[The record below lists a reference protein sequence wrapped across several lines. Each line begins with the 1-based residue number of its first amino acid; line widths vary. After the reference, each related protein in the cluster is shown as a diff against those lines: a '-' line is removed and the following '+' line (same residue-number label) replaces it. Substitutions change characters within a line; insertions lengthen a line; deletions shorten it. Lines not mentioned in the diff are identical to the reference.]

1 MNVKKVIVT
10 GAAGFTGAVLTEML
24 REYGHE
30 IYAIVRPGSVHNKR
44 LNASDPFI
52 HLIELNPESYDD
64 IPRFVDVPCDAFIH
78 LMWGGERND
87 ETQFKNVDY
96 SLSALR
102 SAKACGCDRFICTG
116 SQAEYGVV
124 PPNETAFE
132 DRVCDPFSAYGKAK
146 VRACNETKKLAS
158 ELGID
163 WIWGRIFS
171 LIGKYEPSGR
181 MLPDLYHTLRS
192 GKDMH
197 LSSCRQNWDYL
208 DVHDAADAII
218 ALMKKG
224 HGGEIYNIANGDY
237 KPLKEFTDELRG
249 ILTKRADEMSKDND
263 GKIAGLIDGHVG
275 NIIYGEDPDP
285 FVSLQPSVEKLKR
298 DTGFTPRHDFRFS
311 IRSYDM

>member
-1 MNVKKVIVT
+1 
-10 GAAGFTGAVLTEML
+10 
-24 REYGHE
+24 
-30 IYAIVRPGSVHNKR
+30 
-44 LNASDPFI
+44 
-52 HLIELNPESYDD
+52 
-64 IPRFVDVPCDAFIH
+64 
-78 LMWGGERND
+78 MWGGERND
-87 ETQFKNVDY
+87 ESQYKNVDY
-96 SLSALR
+96 TLSALNAA
-102 SAKACGCDRFICTG
+102 AKLGCDSFICTG
-116 SQAEYGVV
+116 SQAEYGAV
-124 PPNETAFE
+124 PYDEVIFE
-132 DRVCDPFSAYGKAK
+132 DRACNPFSAYGKAK
-146 VRACNETKKLAS
+146 VKACERSRELADK
-158 ELGID
+158 LGIK

-181 MLPDLYHTLRS
+181 MLPDLYHTLKA

-218 ALMKKG
+218 ALMEKG

-237 KPLKEFTDELRG
+237 KPLKEFTDELRD
-249 ILTKRADEMSKDND
+249 ILVKMPCEISKNND

-298 DTGFTPRHDFRFS
+298 DTGFTPRHDFSFS